1 MINTLFFMIS
11 FLTPSFKLSSKK
23 TIYLK
28 GSGPPLL
35 FSTGL
40 FGGMP
45 NFLYSN
51 IQNKLS
57 KNFTL
62 LLNKDYKPF
71 ILDDIEEIKEEINV
85 DCLSLFSH
93 SSIDSTILESP
104 IFNKMILC
112 DPIVIPN
119 INFNG
124 FSNKKIKNTANI
136 LVIKAEKLYNSDR
149 ELPSYQNPIFSKNKQ
164 YSEIIYSLV
173 GHPDMLN
180 NYWADLAVKTQLW
193 RGVKNKP
200 KRKNFKDWK
209 YIDFNNNK
217 KEIYKYREIYRK
229 FIVNETINFI
239 L

>member
-40 FGGMP
+40 FGSMP

-71 ILDDIEEIKEEINV
+71 VLEDIEEIKEEINV
-85 DCLSLFSH
+85 DCF
-93 SSIDSTILESP
+93 
-104 IFNKMILC
+104 
-112 DPIVIPN
+112 
-119 INFNG
+119 
-124 FSNKKIKNTANI
+124 
-136 LVIKAEKLYNSDR
+136 
-149 ELPSYQNPIFSKNKQ
+149 
-164 YSEIIYSLV
+164 
-173 GHPDMLN
+173 
-180 NYWADLAVKTQLW
+180 
-193 RGVKNKP
+193 
-200 KRKNFKDWK
+200 
-209 YIDFNNNK
+209 
-217 KEIYKYREIYRK
+217 K
-229 FIVNETINFI
+229 FI
-239 L
+239 

>member
-1 MINTLFFMIS
+1 MINMLFFIIGFM
-11 FLTPSFKLSSKK
+11 TPSFKLESRK

-51 IQNKLS
+51 IQNQLS

-85 DCLSLFSH
+85 DYLSLFAH
-93 SSIDSTILESP
+93 SSIDSTILESS

-112 DPIVIPN
+112 DPITIPN
-119 INFNG
+119 INFDG
-124 FSNKKIKNTANI
+124 FSNKKIKSSANI
-136 LVIKAEKLYNSDR
+136 LTIKAEKLYNSDR
-149 ELPSYQNPIFSKNKQ
+149 ELPSYQNPIFLKNKK
-164 YSEIIYSLV
+164 YSELVYRHV
-173 GHPDMLN
+173 GHPDLLD
-180 NYWADLAVKTQLW
+180 NYWADLAITTQLW
-193 RGVKNKP
+193 RGVKNK
-200 KRKNFKDWK
+200 RKTKNLRIGNIVILIIIKKK
-209 YIDFNNNK
+209 YINID
-217 KEIYKYREIYRK
+217 KYIE
-229 FIVNETINFI
+229 N